1 MGRLANTW
9 HLRLFKDSTFVNI
22 VVGLAA
28 FNVSNINFSMVLPF
42 LLMDRG
48 LTRADAALCMS
59 VTAAADIVARLLV
72 PCIRLKHMGA
82 RNTLMV
88 AMVALAFIR
97 SRKSKMFSKNFVYF
111 FRFTFSIY
119 AAKNSFYFNRK
130 YKKLYDMT

>member
-1 MGRLANTW
+1 MCGILLQSLSAYTFFSEATCMGRLAGAWNL
-9 HLRLFKDSTFVNI
+9 HLFKDLTFVNI
-22 VVGLAA
+22 VAGLAA

-88 AMVALAFIR
+88 AMVALAFTR
-97 SRKSKMFSKNFVYF
+97 SCK
-111 FRFTFSIY
+111 
-119 AAKNSFYFNRK
+119 
-130 YKKLYDMT
+130 